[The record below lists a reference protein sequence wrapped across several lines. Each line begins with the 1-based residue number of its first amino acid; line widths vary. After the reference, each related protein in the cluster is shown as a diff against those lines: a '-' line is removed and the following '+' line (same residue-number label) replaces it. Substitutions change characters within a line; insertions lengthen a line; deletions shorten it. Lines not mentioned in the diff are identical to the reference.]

1 MWAKEREI
9 WQEEDKRLKEKIKK
23 RNADTQEYLK
33 AQTLEKAAKNKK
45 MNPNEKNY
53 NKGLMKEIKEK
64 QRVMK
69 KKME

>member
-1 MWAKEREI
+1 
-9 WQEEDKRLKEKIKK
+9 
-23 RNADTQEYLK
+23 
-33 AQTLEKAAKNKK
+33 

-69 KKME
+69 KKMEQDS

>member
-33 AQTLEKAAKNKK
+33 A
-45 MNPNEKNY
+45 
-53 NKGLMKEIKEK
+53 
-64 QRVMK
+64 
-69 KKME
+69 